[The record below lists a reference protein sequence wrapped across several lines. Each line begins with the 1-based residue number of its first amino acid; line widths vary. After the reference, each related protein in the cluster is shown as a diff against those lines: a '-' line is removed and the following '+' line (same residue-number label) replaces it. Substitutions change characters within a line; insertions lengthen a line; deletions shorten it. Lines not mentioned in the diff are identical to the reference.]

1 MEFPPPPRHRAKP
14 LPQASH
20 SPAAPKGAAPLT
32 KSQGLP
38 PPLRGFHHRAG
49 LPSPRDHTRL
59 LIGGAGGFWGPP
71 LGWIGRLG
79 RAPGVG
85 GRLPKNARGNQNPG
99 PAFSSFKWTPIS
111 RGRPRPCV

>member
-59 LIGGAGGFWGPP
+59 LIGGAGGRQTPTGGCC
-71 LGWIGRLG
+71 LRRG
-79 RAPGVG
+79 RAPG
-85 GRLPKNARGNQNPG
+85 G
-99 PAFSSFKWTPIS
+99 PVRSLAVFCATPEPTPVLYTS
-111 RGRPRPCV
+111 RMTNIGT